1 MKQRAS
7 TARIARVAVR
17 ITREDQHHVEEAAKT
32 RGYANPSAFI
42 RAAIESELKM
52 PSERAGMEEQTA
64 ASFDRLAKELRR
76 VRRGQQAIFALLDA
90 LTKVFLGCI
99 PEPPADARAQS
110 ITLARDRYMRLMKSA
125 GQTLASDTR
134 SAMQDLLGDEDE

>member
-1 MKQRAS
+1 MPKR
-7 TARIARVAVR
+7 AVR
-17 ITREDQHHVEEAAKT
+17 IQPELDQRMQKATKE
-32 RGYANPSAFI
+32 RGYRSPSAFI

-90 LTKVFLGCI
+90 LTKVFLGCV